1 MVTLFMYF
9 CSTRERFLYGTF
21 PCINSVKKA
30 MSKEQKQAS
39 EELLENIS
47 GLFLKYGLRST
58 SMEDICSHLKISKKT
73 LYQFFQNKEDVVEQV
88 LMYRRNNK
96 RAQENYRVLMEEKS
110 AIEFF
115 LAIRDSL
122 LRNVNSLAF
131 INQFDVKKYHPA
143 VYQRMRERDAKT
155 VTEMLNQLIDKGIAD
170 GTFRQDIN
178 REVQIYLF
186 YKQLEV
192 LHDPEAFD
200 ALPYPMDIVLATII
214 KNTIRHFATP
224 KGLEVLNRL
233 LQEENNHH

>member
-1 MVTLFMYF
+1 
-9 CSTRERFLYGTF
+9 
-21 PCINSVKKA
+21 
-30 MSKEQKQAS
+30 
-39 EELLENIS
+39 
-47 GLFLKYGLRST
+47 
-58 SMEDICSHLKISKKT
+58 
-73 LYQFFQNKEDVVEQV
+73 
-88 LMYRRNNK
+88 
-96 RAQENYRVLMEEKS
+96 MEEKS

-155 VTEMLNQLIDKGIAD
+155 VTEMLNQLIDKGIAE

-186 YKQLEV
+186 YKQLEF

-214 KNTIRHFATP
+214 KNTVRHFATP
-224 KGLEVLNRL
+224 KGLEVLDRL

>member
-9 CSTRERFLYGTF
+9 CSTRERFLRGTF
-21 PCINSVKKA
+21 PCINSIKKA

-73 LYQFFQNKEDVVEQV
+73 LYQFFQNKEDV
-88 LMYRRNNK
+88 
-96 RAQENYRVLMEEKS
+96 
-110 AIEFF
+110 
-115 LAIRDSL
+115 
-122 LRNVNSLAF
+122 NSLAF

-155 VTEMLNQLIDKGIAD
+155 VTEMLNQLIDKGIAE

-186 YKQLEV
+186 YKQLEF

-214 KNTIRHFATP
+214 KNTVRHFATP